1 MGEPDDAT
9 ELLRRV
15 ADGDDEALREF
26 YRRHSRLAYLLA
38 FRILGREELAEDAVQ
53 EAFLRLWRNAHRFRP
68 ERGSFTTWF
77 GRVVRN
83 LCIDMLRQRDPLN
96 RATTIADMENL
107 LASDETP
114 ETLTLDRLVV
124 REAFLRLPGEQSQVL
139 EMAYFQGLTH
149 REIAESLQIPEGTVK
164 SRMRLGIE
172 KLRRYLDGASAP

>member
-1 MGEPDDAT
+1 M
-9 ELLRRV
+9 LRR
-15 ADGDDEALREF
+15 
-26 YRRHSRLAYLLA
+26 
-38 FRILGREELAEDAVQ
+38 
-53 EAFLRLWRNAHRFRP
+53 
-68 ERGSFTTWF
+68 
-77 GRVVRN
+77 
-83 LCIDMLRQRDPLN
+83 RDPLN

-107 LASDETP
+107 LAFDETP

-164 SRMRLGIE
+164 SRMRLGLE